1 MTPLTNFTL
10 QPGQYYLVQE
20 SQGAG
25 GTTSL
30 PTPDAVGTIA
40 VSSTSTKVALV
51 NNTTLVTGI
60 CPNPGAAGIVDLIGY
75 GATDCFEGAAPAPAL
90 VNTTAALRRN
100 EGCFDTNQNANDV
113 ITGSPNPRNSSAPV
127 HDCTSLSAYGTA
139 NPSSVLQGG
148 STTLTVY
155 VAAGQNPDSSG
166 VTVTADLSQIGGSAT
181 QSFSGSGS
189 VFTFGA
195 TVPVANSTGMK
206 SLPVTVT
213 DAQSRTTNT
222 NILVSVLPLNADHVT
237 ISQVYGGGGNSSATY
252 TNDYVELYNPT
263 ASTITITG
271 WSLQYASAAGTSW
284 TNKQPLGGIIGPGEY
299 YLVQLA
305 SGGSNGAPL
314 PVSPNISGDI
324 NISATTG
331 KIALVNNSTNLT
343 GDCPLG
349 SSHIVDFVGYGTGA
363 TCHEGT
369 ANTPAP
375 SNSTAILR
383 KNNGSLDSDQNGTDF
398 QTGAPNP
405 RRTAQ
410 IVELGPW
417 VSGTDPGSGDN
428 TIPYDATITVNF
440 SEPVTVDPGWYN
452 INCSVSGAHNSATEA
467 HFSDLKTYAVTP
479 NVSFQFGEQ
488 CTVTIPKTSVH
499 DVDTDDSGADTD
511 SLFEDYAW
519 SFTVVAAGQP
529 APYPPSVHLTM
540 GDPGCGTPFGCAAA
554 STSQPDNYLMEKPT
568 YSLSYNRDK
577 GTPNWVS
584 WHLDSSWYGTLA
596 RVDTFRPDPKVD
608 PSWYRVQAFDYS
620 GSGFDRGHMT
630 PNADRDNQNRVPIN
644 QETYL
649 MSNMVPQAPGNNQ
662 GPWAA
667 LEGDLRTIAD
677 ADGGNELYI
686 ISGPLGVGGS
696 GSNGGTTTT
705 IANGNVT
712 VPAFTWKVAL
722 ILPKADGDDTARV
735 TCSTRTIAVLMP
747 NLDSIRPDP
756 WQTYLT
762 TVDNVEQQTGFDFF
776 SNLPPA
782 IQACIEAGTNGNNP
796 PGTSDGSI
804 STAEDNSANVTL
816 NAVSPGGS
824 LTYTIVTPPA
834 HGQLTG
840 SGANRS
846 YAPDLNFNGAD
857 SFTFK
862 VNDGSHDSNTSTI
875 SISVTEVNDSP
886 TAADDS
892 ASTNEDTPLNIST
905 VDLTTNDSA
914 GPGEGLQSLTVTTVT
929 QTADTHGS
937 VALNAGIVTYT
948 PDSNYH
954 GPASFTYQVCDNGTT
969 NGSLDTKCATASVN
983 ITVTPVNDPPVLTGV
998 PATASVVYSNNLSF
1012 TAHATDVDLPAQTL
1026 TFSLVGAPSGA
1037 TINPNTGVFSWTP
1050 TAAQAGASY
1059 TFSVAV
1065 SDGEVLVSSSITVT
1079 VELKALTSLGPAQVW
1094 LGLKNSDDIGTKFD
1108 LLAEVFKNGA
1118 FVGSG
1123 QLNDVPGGA
1132 NGFSKA
1138 VERTINL
1145 AQAGP
1150 TGFRTG
1156 DVLSIRLSV
1165 RVAAS
1170 SGHVSGTARL
1180 WYDDSVADSGFA
1192 ATIGGVA
1199 NSYFLRSGSVLGNSP
1214 GPGPKA
1220 NIDVTVNR
1228 NAGGN
1233 PFKPFGTWS
1242 ITY

>member
-30 PTPDAVGTIA
+30 PTPDAIGTIA
-40 VSSTSTKVALV
+40 VSSTSTKVVLV

-75 GATDCFEGAAPAPAL
+75 GATDCFEGAAPAPTL
-90 VNTTAALRRN
+90 SNTTAALRRN
-100 EGCFDTNQNANDV
+100 EGCFDTNQNANDIV
-113 ITGSPNPRNSSAPV
+113 TGSPTPRNSSTPV

-181 QSFSGSGS
+181 QSFGGSGS

-195 TVPVANSTGMK
+195 TVPVATSPGLK
-206 SLPVTVT
+206 SLPVTVA
-213 DAQSRTTNT
+213 DAQGRTTNT
-222 NILVSVLPLNADHVT
+222 NILVSVLSLAADHVT
-237 ISQVYGGGGNSSATY
+237 ISQVYGGGGNASATY

-263 ASTITITG
+263 ANTITITG

-305 SGGSNGAPL
+305 SGGANGAPL

-324 NISATTG
+324 NMSATTG

-349 SSHIVDFVGYGTGA
+349 NSHIVDFVGYGSGA

-369 ANTPAP
+369 ANAPAP
-375 SNSTAILR
+375 SNSTAIFR
-383 KNNGSLDSDQNGTDF
+383 KNNGALDSDQNSTDF
-398 QTGAPNP
+398 QTGTPSP
-405 RRTAQ
+405 RRTAT

-440 SEPVTVDPGWYN
+440 SEPVTVDAGWYN

-499 DVDTDDSGADTD
+499 DVDTDDSGTDTD
-511 SLFEDYAW
+511 SLFEDYTW
-519 SFTVVAAGQP
+519 SFTVVGAGQP

-554 STSQPDNYLMEKPT
+554 STSQPNNYLMEKPT

-577 GTPNWVS
+577 ATPNWVS

-630 PNADRDNQNRVPIN
+630 PNADRDNQNRIPIN

-649 MSNMVPQAPGNNQ
+649 MSNMIPQAPGNNQ

-677 ADGGNELYI
+677 GGNELYI
-686 ISGPLGVGGS
+686 VSGPLGVGGS

-705 IANGNVT
+705 IANGNIT

-722 ILPKADGDDTARV
+722 VLPKAEGDDTARV

-747 NLDSIRPDP
+747 NLDSIRPNT

-762 TVDNVEQQTGFDFF
+762 TVDNVEQQTGFNFF

-782 IQACIEAGTNGNNP
+782 IQACIEAGTNGSNP
-796 PGTSDGSI
+796 PGTAGQSVT
-804 STAEDNSANVTL
+804 TAEDNSVNITL
-816 NAVSPGGS
+816 TASSPGGP

-840 SGANRS
+840 SGANRN
-846 YAPDLNFNGAD
+846 YAPDLNFNGTD

-862 VNDGSHDSNTSTI
+862 VNDGTNDSNTSTVTI
-875 SISVTEVNDSP
+875 TVTEVNDPP
-886 TAADDS
+886 TAANDS
-892 ASTNEDTPLNIST
+892 ASTNQDTPLNIPAAN
-905 VDLTTNDSA
+905 LTTNDSP
-914 GPGEGLQSLTVTTVT
+914 GPANEASQTLIVTSVSATGN
-929 QTADTHGS
+929 THGT
-937 VALNAGIVTYT
+937 VVLNSGTITYT
-948 PDSNYH
+948 PAAGYD

-969 NGSLDTKCATASVN
+969 NGVLDSLCTTGTVNVTVEATS
-983 ITVTPVNDPPVLTGV
+983 PVLAANGATLTQEGLTPANNAVDPSERVSMNLKLINNGNGATSNLVGTLQASANVVAPSGPISFGV
-998 PATASVVYSNNLSF
+998 IAANGGTAGRDFSF
-1012 TAHATDVDLPAQTL
+1012 TAVGNCGDLITLALQLQDGATDFGT
-1026 TFSLVGAPSGA
+1026 
-1037 TINPNTGVFSWTP
+1037 VF
-1050 TAAQAGASY
+1050 Y
-1059 TFSVAV
+1059 
-1065 SDGEVLVSSSITVT
+1065 
-1079 VELKALTSLGPAQVW
+1079 
-1094 LGLKNSDDIGTKFD
+1094 
-1108 LLAEVFKNGA
+1108 
-1118 FVGSG
+1118 
-1123 QLNDVPGGA
+1123 
-1132 NGFSKA
+1132 
-1138 VERTINL
+1138 
-1145 AQAGP
+1145 
-1150 TGFRTG
+1150 
-1156 DVLSIRLSV
+1156 SV
-1165 RVAAS
+1165 RL
-1170 SGHVSGTARL
+1170 G
-1180 WYDDSVADSGFA
+1180 ADSGGGNYVCTTPSGSPNVVVTTTLTRQN
-1192 ATIGGVA
+1192 ATTVVA
-1199 NSYFLRSGSVLGNSP
+1199 NISIQNIGPVTANNVVMNNAKLGATNGTPLPQSAGNLLP
-1214 GPGPKA
+1214 GA
-1220 NIDVTVNR
+1220 TFTTTVNFT
-1228 NAGGN
+1228 NSTPGASSNLVVGGTYTG
-1233 PFKPFGTWS
+1233 GTFS
-1242 ITY
+1242 TTKRVTIP